1 MSGEGSGARSRPADR
16 DGELTLE
23 PGAPPG
29 ALPAAEGDGH
39 ALFGRGML
47 YVAVWSLQLVSA
59 VLAYPILAHLMPPG
73 EFGQMA
79 AAASL
84 SQVLVAVAMVGID
97 QAVILI
103 RAETGS
109 DLPARSLIGFGL
121 ALATVITAVLASTAP
136 LWSPQL
142 GFPGATPLVLLT
154 LGWTVPAVGVLLA
167 SVMLLSQDR
176 LKAFSLVNVLYGVGG
191 QAVGM
196 AMLLTTGSRTA
207 ATYAVGNLVALT
219 ATMVLGFALVR
230 PRWRSIT
237 DVALAGRALRLGMPL
252 MISSLAVYVLNAG
265 DRLVIQRMI
274 GSAEAGRYQIAYNVG
289 AVAIILLGLASQA
302 WAPHIA
308 AVRDEARRWALIA
321 HTRDALLRLMIP
333 VIIGLTLGAPLGLMI
348 AAPASFRPEELLVVT
363 FLVAA
368 SGFPVLIGNATA
380 RALITLERT
389 SGLAVAALAAAAT
402 NIALNVALIPVWGLA
417 GSALATLVAFTVQ
430 TLLHR
435 AALPRR
441 IAWPGVPWRLAAAG
455 CAACAAAAVT
465 VLLPQDP
472 VWNAGRFLIA
482 LACLPWFLRT
492 LRAARAG
499 AAGRRPQHRA
509 GRRRRGEAP
518 QVTGAGPPAGASADG
533 GPRPGVAR
541 SGRHAR

>member
-1 MSGEGSGARSRPADR
+1 MSGEESAARSADR
-16 DGELTLE
+16 DGEFPLE
-23 PGAPPG
+23 PGAPVAGP
-29 ALPAAEGDGH
+29 LPAGEGDGH
-39 ALFGRGML
+39 VLFGRGLL
-47 YVAVWSLQLVSA
+47 YVAVWSLQLLSSI
-59 VLAYPILAHLMPPG
+59 LAYPILAHLMPPG
-73 EFGQMA
+73 EFGQLA
-79 AAASL
+79 AAVSL
-84 SQVLVAVAMVGID
+84 SQVLVALAIVGVD

-103 RAETGS
+103 RAESGS

-121 ALATVITAVLASTAP
+121 ALATVVTSVLASTAP
-136 LWSPQL
+136 LWSTQL
-142 GFPGATPLVLLT
+142 GFPGAAPLVLLT

-176 LKAFSLVNVLYGVGG
+176 LKAFSVVNVLYGVGG

-196 AMLLTTGSRTA
+196 ALLLTTGSRTA

-219 ATMVLGFALVR
+219 VTMLLGFALVR

-252 MISSLAVYVLNAG
+252 MISSLAVFVLNAG
-265 DRLVIQRMI
+265 DRLVIQRML
-274 GSAEAGRYQIAYNVG
+274 GAADAGRYQIAYNVG
-289 AVAIILLGLASQA
+289 NIAIILLGLASQA

-308 AVRDEARRWALIA
+308 AVRDEVRRWALIA
-321 HTRDALLRLMIP
+321 HTREALLRLMIP

-389 SGLAVAALAAAAT
+389 SGLAVAALAAAAA
-402 NIALNVALIPVWGLA
+402 NIALNVLLIPVWGLA
-417 GSALATLVAFTVQ
+417 GSALATLAAFTVQ
-430 TLLHR
+430 TLLLR

-441 IAWPGVPWRLAAAG
+441 IAWPGVPRHLAAAA
-455 CAACAAAAVT
+455 CAACAAAAAT
-465 VLLPQDP
+465 VLLPQGP
-472 VWNAGRFLIA
+472 IWIAGRFLVA
-482 LACLPWFLRT
+482 LACVPWFLRT
-492 LRAARAG
+492 LHAARAG
-499 AAGRRPQHRA
+499 EAGRRARHRA
-509 GRRRRGEAP
+509 ERRRRGEAP
-518 QVTGAGPPAGASADG
+518 QVTWAGLPAGASPDG
-533 GPRPGVAR
+533 GPHRGAAR